1 MRRPGIYAAVAR
13 TAFADRIA
21 WRGDAFLGAFMSA
34 VRVALALV
42 LWVAVF
48 DGRDEVGGMSLPVMA
63 SYYLVAIFVFHLD
76 QSGPSGERLA
86 GEIRAGAFGSYLA
99 RPVDPLAWFLSDSAG
114 RSAFQAAIAA
124 IAILAVGAAMSLMG
138 PGASSLVAPLDPLGA
153 LAALPVLASGLLSL
167 ALVNFMTSMLAFRFQ
182 DVTAF
187 QIAQG
192 CIVEFLSGALIPPAL
207 MPGWARGAL
216 ELTPFPALA
225 SLPAEL
231 ALGRGF
237 ESLPGAAA
245 VLAAWN
251 LGLYAAARAMY
262 ASLSIRYE
270 EFGS

>member
-1 MRRPGIYAAVAR
+1 MRPGACAAVAR

-34 VRVALALV
+34 VRVALALI
-42 LWVAVF
+42 LWVAIF
-48 DGRDEVGGMSLPVMA
+48 DGRAEVGGMSLRVMA
-63 SYYLVAIFVFHLD
+63 SYCLVAIFFFHLD
-76 QSGPSGERLA
+76 QSGPTGERLA

-99 RPVDPLAWFLSDSAG
+99 RPVEPLKWFLAASAG

-124 IAILAVGAAMSLMG
+124 IAILAVGAAMGLMG
-138 PGASSLVAPLDPLGA
+138 PGAGSLLAPLDPVGA

-167 ALVNFMTSMLAFRFQ
+167 ALLNFMTAILAFRFQ

-187 QIAQG
+187 RIVQNCA
-192 CIVEFLSGALIPPAL
+192 VEFLSGALIPLAL
-207 MPGWARGAL
+207 MPSWARTAL
-216 ELTPFPALA
+216 KMTPFPALA

-231 ALGRGF
+231 AIGRGL

-251 LGLYAAARAMY
+251 LGLYAAARAMH
-262 ASLSIRYE
+262 ASLSRRYE